1 MIGCW
6 WGVAL
11 ISAVVG
17 AAVMVVLLRCR
28 KFKILPSGRDT
39 CPMLLR
45 GTWTKGSATSA
56 TGGGTGGTAT
66 RVSAGG
72 GATKTGEEAPAAATG
87 GTTHTG
93 WSMKLWRR
101 GSSQERPLRPASS
114 QGSENS
120 YTEEPYVNADAQ
132 SAVYAELNSTTAST
146 PGSASGGVSYRPY
159 SLNTY
164 SEIPDPLRPLTLAGG
179 LRAYISE
186 STYENAGYVLSEAGL
201 EQPESSVGSTSTP
214 SSAYYSDVSSSDT
227 HNNKKKKKKRKNEE
241 RNNLNLQRS
250 LMPSNISSSVTM
262 MNHHNIM
269 AGPDRHNNPPAATHL
284 REAGHTLSQGHHH
297 PPLHNHELFPLAL
310 ELLPQHLAL
319 DNRGVET
326 VLPPLQPNMNVIH
339 TANQVQTLPNI
350 KNANEARAAINA
362 TQTLGGTVSS
372 TPSPGGVPPGVTTG
386 VIAPTPGVPT
396 GVTSGVSGVTS
407 GTPGVPIGV
416 SSGVPGVTA
425 SGVPIEVMNNNLEEE
440 EEGEEDASH
449 RPLPPLPSRQLQG
462 PQRRGVYVG
471 QSNKQ
476 DQPLP
481 PVPSEYV

>member
-1 MIGCW
+1 MIGVLV
-6 WGVAL
+6 GVAL

-45 GTWTKGSATSA
+45 GTWTKGSSASA
-56 TGGGTGGTAT
+56 TASGPGGTAT
-66 RVSAGG
+66 RGVPAGEAAG
-72 GATKTGEEAPAAATG
+72 KAGEEAAATG

-132 SAVYAELNSTTAST
+132 SAVYAELNSTSGST
-146 PGSASGGVSYRPY
+146 PAGSAASGVSYHPY

-164 SEIPDPLRPLTLAGG
+164 SEIPDPLRPLSLAGG

-186 STYENAGYVLSEAGL
+186 GTYENAGYVLSEAGL

-227 HNNKKKKKKRKNEE
+227 QNNKKKKKKRKNEE
-241 RNNLNLQRS
+241 LNNLNLQRS
-250 LMPSNISSSVTM
+250 LMPANISASVSM
-262 MNHHNIM
+262 ISNHILGHGPQAL
-269 AGPDRHNNPPAATHL
+269 AGPERHGPL
-284 REAGHTLSQGHHH
+284 RDAGLTAGPVLH
-297 PPLHNHELFPLAL
+297 PGLHNRELLPLAL
-310 ELLPQHLAL
+310 ELLPQHVAL
-319 DNRGVET
+319 DNRGVEG
-326 VLPPLQPNMNVIH
+326 VLPPLQPNMNVIQ
-339 TANQVQTLPNI
+339 TASQVQTLPGNLKNI
-350 KNANEARAAINA
+350 NEARAVLSAP
-362 TQTLGGTVSS
+362 QSLGGTVNANA
-372 TPSPGGVPPGVTTG
+372 SPG
-386 VIAPTPGVPT
+386 APAGL
-396 GVTSGVSGVTS
+396 
-407 GTPGVPIGV
+407 
-416 SSGVPGVTA
+416 
-425 SGVPIEVMNNNLEEE
+425 NNNLEEE
-440 EEGEEDASH
+440 GDEGGH
-449 RPLPPLPSRQLQG
+449 RPLPPLPSRQVQG

-471 QSNKQ
+471 QSKQ